1 MCIKGL
7 KKKNSDNQSSIVMHY
22 SDEQRL
28 FLVRRFEIY
37 KKEDT
42 KFFKRLI
49 NDFKAEFPDCPV
61 TPTYCAV
68 KSMIRKVDKFGS
80 VKNQNKGF
88 SRNDSLSLAVTR
100 ISNSRCPRLNRNL
113 AYDGS
118 GNPDK
123 RLTVFRS
130 LIENHI
136 LHCETCRDNLNDLD
150 YFDREEPNSFDSVQ
164 VQELR
169 RRNKMQEEEISRLK
183 HLLRES
189 DLVGEEEVNEPVIEK
204 IFSLRENEA
213 TENPESDVDSRSD
226 IGKETEIKSSLKL
239 RSFSELTRK
248 TNEGDSWTRVKETV
262 SSDDVLRVKVSLD
275 VPPNTIVPDLGGAVT
290 PLKPGTKV
298 MSSNVLRRLDRD
310 VELPVGV
317 YKLVKN
323 DGVEAVVIVKKSE
336 EAPET
341 SGFNSVSKG
350 EQPGSV
356 SLSPWR
362 YDDNNLE
369 RLAAAG
375 LAEAED
381 PLDIKIE
388 EEVKLRRGSN
398 KVESVVEEFMREVE
412 VKQRCGSNKVES
424 VVEEFMREYPDQH
437 TVHGPG
443 TSFLSEDTDH
453 DPLDLGLYEDVL
465 IVSEKLT
472 EAEKKRE
479 AARERQRQ
487 SRARR
492 KAESYQPKAKLTVAE
507 KQEKNRLKQAAFRA
521 RKKAEQVDP
530 S

>member
-1 MCIKGL
+1 MCNKAL
-7 KKKNSDNQSSIVMHY
+7 KKRNSDNQSSIVMPAHY

-42 KFFKRLI
+42 KFFKRLV
-49 NDFKAEFPDCPV
+49 NDFKAEFPDCPL
-61 TPTYCAV
+61 TPTYTGVMGMICKV
-68 KSMIRKVDKFGS
+68 KKFGS
-80 VKNQNKGF
+80 VKNQMKGSTRTVRTAETNADAD
-88 SRNDSLSLAVTR
+88 SRGSSCENDSLSLAFTR
-100 ISNSRCPRLNRNL
+100 ISNSQCSRLNRNL

-136 LHCETCRDNLNDLD
+136 LHCEPCRDNLNDLD

-164 VQELR
+164 VQVLR

-189 DLVGEEEVNEPVIEK
+189 DLVEEEKVDEPVIEK

-213 TENPESDVDSRSD
+213 TENPESDADSRSA

-239 RSFSELTRK
+239 RSISELKRK
-248 TNEGDSWTRVKETV
+248 T
-262 SSDDVLRVKVSLD
+262 DDVLRAKSSLD
-275 VPPNTIVPDLGGAVT
+275 VPPDTIVPDLGGAVT

-317 YKLVKN
+317 YKLVKT

-341 SGFNSVSKG
+341 SGFNSVFC
-350 EQPGSV
+350 
-356 SLSPWR
+356 PWR
-362 YDDNNLE
+362 YYDGSNPE

-375 LAEAED
+375 VAEDED

-388 EEVKLRRGSN
+388 EEVKLQRGSN
-398 KVESVVEEFMREVE
+398 KVRDD
-412 VKQRCGSNKVES
+412 
-424 VVEEFMREYPDQH
+424 Y
-437 TVHGPG
+437 
-443 TSFLSEDTDH
+443 L
-453 DPLDLGLYEDVL
+453 VL
-465 IVSEKLT
+465 AQKYLPHFS
-472 EAEKKRE
+472 
-479 AARERQRQ
+479 
-487 SRARR
+487 
-492 KAESYQPKAKLTVAE
+492 
-507 KQEKNRLKQAAFRA
+507 
-521 RKKAEQVDP
+521 
-530 S
+530 